1 LSPYTG
7 TFWKLHNMACT
18 EVVKLMEAK
27 GDFQTKK
34 RSAEQKVRSFVDMLG
49 LQCRVVTNTE
59 LYNKEQF

>member
-1 LSPYTG
+1 
-7 TFWKLHNMACT
+7 MACT